1 MSRRKKKN
9 VVTLILLFV
18 ALAALVGI
26 YVWYAG
32 RVKEKKEEEESPAI
46 ELATID
52 TDLISSMHY
61 INDDADIVLIKQ
73 DDVWVSEDEPGRPI
87 KQTNVTSMLNAIKS
101 IKAERIVSENSDKLD
116 EFGLD
121 DPAILEVT
129 LEDGKKVT
137 IKIGIEVIH
146 SMGYY
151 GMVNDD
157 KNVYMLTRDIGLAMR
172 YNNTDMT
179 EVEKTPS
186 ADLANI
192 RYIRITN
199 KNGSEYELGK
209 YTEKIYSN
217 AGNALNT
224 WKILKPYGLKYGAD
238 EAKMQELLPVY
249 ASFSFLSC
257 VDYKAEDLSKYGLD
271 DPTATIHVG
280 YYISRTEKLDKP
292 EKDPET
298 DKLITEKTY
307 NDPAEYMLYIGNKDE
322 DGNYYARLEGS
333 QAVHTI
339 DDVKVDTM
347 LNVDAFNLLD
357 KYVLMP
363 NIVDVDRIQ
372 AEVNGKTYDMEIK
385 RTTEKDDEGKE
396 KTISTYFFNGKES
409 EEKAFKTNYQAMISA
424 QYDSVIKDEI
434 SLDGVKP
441 VLSLSMHLFG
451 EGEGTYS
458 VKFYPYNDYFNI
470 IQNADG
476 MVFFADKRRIDTI
489 IESITN
495 FTGKTNQ

>member
-9 VVTLILLFV
+9 AVTLILLFV
-18 ALAALVGI
+18 ALVGLVGI
-26 YVWYAG
+26 YVWYSG
-32 RVKEKKEEEESPAI
+32 RVKEKEKEEETPAI

-52 TDLISSMHY
+52 TDLISSLHY
-61 INDDADIVLIKQ
+61 INDDADIVLVKQ
-73 DDVWVSEDEPGRPI
+73 EDSWVSEAEPGRPI
-87 KQTNVTSMLNAIKS
+87 KQSNVTSMLNAIKS
-101 IKAERIVSENSDKLD
+101 IKAERIVDENSDKLD

-121 DPAILEVT
+121 EPAILEVALT
-129 LEDGKKVT
+129 DGTKVK
-137 IKIGIEVIH
+137 IKIGLEVIH

-151 GMVNDD
+151 GMINDD
-157 KNVYMLTRDIGLAMR
+157 RNVYMLSRDLGLALR

-179 EVEKTPS
+179 EVENTPS

-192 RYIRITN
+192 RYIGITN
-199 KNGSEYELGK
+199 KNGSDYELAK
-209 YTEKIYSN
+209 YSEKIYSN
-217 AGNALNT
+217 AGNSLNS
-224 WKILKPYGLKYGAD
+224 WKILKPYGIKYGAD
-238 EAKMQELLPVY
+238 DAKIQELLPVY

-271 DPTATIHVG
+271 EPAATVHVG

-307 NDPAEYMLYIGNKDE
+307 EDPAEYILYIGDKDE
-322 DGNYYARLEGS
+322 TGDYYALLEGS

-339 DDVKVDTM
+339 DNVKVESM
-347 LNVDAFNLLD
+347 LDVDAFSLLD

-396 KTISTYFFNGKES
+396 KTVSTYFFNGKES
-409 EEKAFKTNYQAMISA
+409 EEKAFKANYQAMIAA
-424 QYDSVIKDEI
+424 QYDSVIKDDIDIEGMTPI
-434 SLDGVKP
+434 
-441 VLSLSMHLFG
+441 LSLSMHLFG

-458 VKFYPYNDYFNI
+458 VKFYPYNDYLSI

-476 MVFFADKRRIDTI
+476 LLFFADKRRIDAI
-489 IESITN
+489 VESITS
-495 FTGKTNQ
+495 FTGKTKQ